1 MTRSMT
7 AFAALSDL
15 STGTELKWELRSV
28 NSRYLETHF
37 RLPDSYR
44 DLEPRLRERL
54 RANLN
59 RGKVEISLRVQDTL
73 GDAQL
78 SVDEVLL
85 KGLLSA
91 VEQVE
96 KHLPASTALSPL
108 DLLKWPGVL
117 QQQDAQQ
124 VPDEQALAL
133 FDQALA
139 SLCDGRLREGEKL
152 CVMIEQRLDAIT
164 AILTELRQHL
174 PEILARQTRTLQE
187 RIGKLI
193 SDSDPVRVEQEVV
206 LLINKADVEEELDRL
221 DAHLDEVRRVLKTTE
236 PMGRRLDFL
245 MQELNREANTLS
257 SKSIAIL
264 STQAAIDLKVL
275 IEQMREQIQNIE

>member
-15 STGTELKWELRSV
+15 SSGTELKWELRSV
-28 NSRYLETHF
+28 NSRYLEMHF

-44 DLEPRLRERL
+44 DLEPQIRERL
-54 RANLN
+54 RGKLN
-59 RGKVEISLRVQDTL
+59 RGKVEVTLRVQNSLNGPQLKVD
-73 GDAQL
+73 DAL
-78 SVDEVLL
+78 V
-85 KGLLSA
+85 KGLLAA

-96 KHLPASTALSPL
+96 RHLPASTALSPL
-108 DLLKWPGVL
+108 DFLKWPGVL
-117 QQQDAQQ
+117 QQQDSQQ
-124 VPDEQALAL
+124 VPDEQVLVL
-133 FDQALA
+133 FEQALW
-139 SLCDGRLREGEKL
+139 SLCEGRLREGEKL
-152 CVMIEQRLDAIT
+152 CVMIEQRLDSIA
-164 AILTELRQHL
+164 AILAELRHQL
-174 PEILARQTRTLQE
+174 PEILARQTRALQE

-193 SDSDPVRVEQEVV
+193 SDTDPVRVEQEIV
-206 LLINKADVEEELDRL
+206 LLIHKADVEEELDRL
-221 DAHLDEVRRVLKTTE
+221 NAHLIEVRRVLQTAE

-257 SKSIAIL
+257 SKSIAIM

>member
-44 DLEPRLRERL
+44 DLEPQLREHL

-59 RGKVEISLRVQDTL
+59 RGKVEISLRVQDAV
-73 GDAQL
+73 GNAQL
-78 SVDEVLL
+78 SVDEALV

-91 VEQVE
+91 VDQVE

-117 QQQDAQQ
+117 QQQDSQQ

-164 AILTELRQHL
+164 VILTELRQHL

-193 SDSDPVRVEQEVV
+193 SDTDPVRVEQEVV

>member
-44 DLEPRLRERL
+44 DLEPQLRERL

-59 RGKVEISLRVQDTL
+59 RGKVEISLRVQDAV
-73 GDAQL
+73 GNAQL
-78 SVDEVLL
+78 SVDEALV

-152 CVMIEQRLDAIT
+152 CVMIEQRLAAIT
-164 AILTELRQHL
+164 VILTELRQHL

-193 SDSDPVRVEQEVV
+193 SDTDPVRVEQEVV

>member
-44 DLEPRLRERL
+44 DLEPQLRERL

-59 RGKVEISLRVQDTL
+59 RGKVEISLRVQDAV
-73 GDAQL
+73 GNAQL
-78 SVDEVLL
+78 SVDEALV

-117 QQQDAQQ
+117 QQQDSQQ

-152 CVMIEQRLDAIT
+152 YVMIEQRLDAIT
-164 AILTELRQHL
+164 VILTELRQHL

-193 SDSDPVRVEQEVV
+193 SDTDPVRVEQEVV

>member
-7 AFAALSDL
+7 AFAALSDT
-15 STGTELKWELRSV
+15 STETQLKWELRSV
-28 NSRYLETHF
+28 NSRYLEMHF

-44 DLEPRLRERL
+44 DLEPHLRERL
-54 RANLN
+54 RTHLN
-59 RGKVEISLRVQDTL
+59 RGKIEIALRVQEQL
-73 GDAQL
+73 SDASL
-78 SVDEVLL
+78 SVDDALVQS
-85 KGLLSA
+85 LLSA
-91 VEQVE
+91 VERVE
-96 KHLPASTALSPL
+96 VHLPASTALSPI

-117 QQQDAQQ
+117 KQQEHQQ
-124 VPDEQALAL
+124 VPDEQLLVL
-133 FDQALA
+133 FDQALL
-139 SLCDGRLREGEKL
+139 SLCEGRLREGEKL
-152 CVMIEQRLDAIT
+152 CVMIEQRLDAIA
-164 AILTELRQHL
+164 AILAELRQQL
-174 PEILARQTRTLQE
+174 PQLLTRQTAALRE

-206 LLINKADVEEELDRL
+206 LLIHKADVEEELDRL
-221 DAHLDEVRRVLKTTE
+221 DAHLSEVRRVLQTSE

-257 SKSIAIL
+257 SKSISIL

>member
-15 STGTELKWELRSV
+15 SSGTELKWELRSV

-44 DLEPRLRERL
+44 DLEPQLRERL
-54 RANLN
+54 RTHLN
-59 RGKVEISLRVQDTL
+59 RGKVEISLRVQEQL
-73 GDAQL
+73 SDAQL
-78 SVDEVLL
+78 SVDDALVQS
-85 KGLLSA
+85 LLSA
-91 VEQVE
+91 VERVE
-96 KHLPASTALSPL
+96 THLQASTALSPL

-117 QQQDAQQ
+117 KQQEYQQ

-139 SLCDGRLREGEKL
+139 SLCEGRLREGAKL
-152 CVMIEQRLDAIT
+152 SVMIEQRLNAI
-164 AILTELRQHL
+164 ASILAELRQQL
-174 PEILARQTRTLQE
+174 PQLLARQTAALQE

-193 SDSDPVRVEQEVV
+193 SDTDPARLEQEVV
-206 LLINKADVEEELDRL
+206 LLIYKADVEEELDRL
-221 DAHLDEVRRVLKTTE
+221 DAHLGEVRRVLQTSE

-264 STQAAIDLKVL
+264 STQAAVDLKVL

>member
-1 MTRSMT
+1 MT

-44 DLEPRLRERL
+44 DLEPQLRERL

-59 RGKVEISLRVQDTL
+59 RGKVEISLRVQDAV
-73 GDAQL
+73 GNAQL
-78 SVDEVLL
+78 SVDEALV

-152 CVMIEQRLDAIT
+152 CVMIEQRLAAIT
-164 AILTELRQHL
+164 VILTELRQHL

-193 SDSDPVRVEQEVV
+193 SDTDPVRVEQEVV

>member
-28 NSRYLETHF
+28 NSRYLETYF

-44 DLEPRLRERL
+44 DLEPQLRERL
-54 RANLN
+54 RAHLN
-59 RGKVEISLRVQDTL
+59 RGKVEISLRIQDAL
-73 GDAQL
+73 GDAHL
-78 SVDEVLL
+78 SVDETLV

-96 KHLPASTALSPL
+96 RHLPASTALSPL
-108 DLLKWPGVL
+108 ELLKWPGVL
-117 QQQDAQQ
+117 LQQDAQQ
-124 VPDEQALAL
+124 VPDEQALEL

-139 SLCDGRLREGEKL
+139 SLCDGRLREGQKL
-152 CVMIEQRLDAIT
+152 CVMIEQRLDAIA
-164 AILTELRQHL
+164 AILAELRQQL
-174 PEILARQTRTLQE
+174 PEILARQTHALRE

-193 SDSDPVRVEQEVV
+193 SDTDPVRVEQEVV
-206 LLINKADVEEELDRL
+206 LLIHKADVEEELDRL
-221 DAHLDEVRRVLKTTE
+221 DAHLSEVRRVLKTSE

-245 MQELNREANTLS
+245 MQELNREVNTLS
-257 SKSIAIL
+257 SKSIAIM

>member
-7 AFAALSDL
+7 AFAALSDT
-15 STGTELKWELRSV
+15 STETELKWELRSV
-28 NSRYLETHF
+28 NSRYLEMHF

-44 DLEPRLRERL
+44 DLEPHLRERL
-54 RANLN
+54 RAHLN
-59 RGKVEISLRVQDTL
+59 RGKVEISLRVQAQL
-73 GDAQL
+73 SDAQL
-78 SVDEVLL
+78 SVDNALVQS
-85 KGLLSA
+85 LLSA
-91 VEQVE
+91 IERVET
-96 KHLPASTALSPL
+96 HLQASTALSPL
-108 DLLKWPGVL
+108 ELLKWPGVL
-117 QQQDAQQ
+117 KQQEYQQ
-124 VPDEQALAL
+124 VPDSDVLAL

-139 SLCDGRLREGEKL
+139 SLCEGRLREGEKL
-152 CVMIEQRLDAIT
+152 CVMIEQRLDAI
-164 AILTELRQHL
+164 ASILAELRQQL
-174 PEILARQTRTLQE
+174 PQLLARQTAALQE

-193 SDSDPVRVEQEVV
+193 SDTDPARVEQEVV
-206 LLINKADVEEELDRL
+206 LLIHKADVEEELDRL
-221 DAHLDEVRRVLKTTE
+221 DAHLSEVRRVLKTSE

>member
-44 DLEPRLRERL
+44 DLEPQLRERL
-54 RANLN
+54 RAHLN

-139 SLCDGRLREGEKL
+139 SLCDGRVREGEKL